1 MQAIAGFVGGF
12 LLAVLC
18 DLLFTFTYSGKT
30 MFFIYSLFFLI
41 IILLFYFANRAD
53 GLGWHG
59 LRLRFSKPALIDDD
73 QSSIAEID
81 NTFIKQNGQ
90 RSSDESA
97 ANSAS
102 QPVILSSENGFG
114 SHERLSN
121 YNTRSETSQPIII
134 TNMAD
139 LQKVI
144 TDVQPLLRDVQT
156 LGPIIESVLVLSDS
170 INNKINEYVSVG
182 SDIANL
188 LVTLKS
194 QFNTV
199 STGGKI
205 DFAALTATLN
215 RLEQQ
220 VSVLIPEQQFPLPKY

>member
-1 MQAIAGFVGGF
+1 
-12 LLAVLC
+12 
-18 DLLFTFTYSGKT
+18 
-30 MFFIYSLFFLI
+30 
-41 IILLFYFANRAD
+41 
-53 GLGWHG
+53 
-59 LRLRFSKPALIDDD
+59 
-73 QSSIAEID
+73 
-81 NTFIKQNGQ
+81 
-90 RSSDESA
+90 
-97 ANSAS
+97 
-102 QPVILSSENGFG
+102 
-114 SHERLSN
+114 
-121 YNTRSETSQPIII
+121 
-134 TNMAD
+134 MAD

-205 DFAALTATLN
+205 DFAALNATLN